1 LNTPLILVPDFLLI
15 LFGLALNR
23 FSSLDPNIWLSLEK
37 IVYWV
42 LFPCLL
48 ISSTNHI
55 VIHWQDS
62 FTLLLMLWSVLV
74 IILGLSLCA
83 RWLFSP
89 NLINMYSGS
98 QTTFRFN
105 TYIAL
110 AAAGRMLDDTGV
122 AQMAI
127 TIACIVPVNNLLAI
141 LTLSKN
147 SQVKVWL
154 ELIRNPFLL
163 ATLIG
168 LLLNTFGI
176 HIPSLIQDNLVRLG
190 NASIPL
196 GLLTVGAGLRWVG
209 SKKDALLIGYWATLK
224 LLVFPSIIFLLGTWL
239 GLSQT
244 QLIIA
249 VLIAAVPTAT
259 TSYVLTNRMG
269 GNGALVSVAISVQ
282 TLLAAITLPFWLSL
296 VYFPAT

>member
-1 LNTPLILVPDFLLI
+1 MNTPLILVPDFLLI

>member
-1 LNTPLILVPDFLLI
+1 
-15 LFGLALNR
+15 
-23 FSSLDPNIWLSLEK
+23 
-37 IVYWV
+37 
-42 LFPCLL
+42 
-48 ISSTNHI
+48 
-55 VIHWQDS
+55 
-62 FTLLLMLWSVLV
+62 
-74 IILGLSLCA
+74 
-83 RWLFSP
+83 
-89 NLINMYSGS
+89 MYSGS

-249 VLIAAVPTAT
+249 VPTAT